1 MVNPVNDTSKTFI
14 PVPDSQR
21 QKNSSQE
28 YNEYASINVEFSEQ
42 AKKIKMFEGDSPLVG
57 SLKNE
62 FDEVFG
68 FDEDKKEL
76 FLEKLGHILVDNGL

>member
-76 FLEKLGHILVDNGL
+76 FLEKSGHILVDNGL

>member
-14 PVPDSQR
+14 PVPDLQR

-42 AKKIKMFEGDSPLVG
+42 AKKIKMFEGDSILVG
-57 SLKNE
+57 ALKNE

-76 FLEKLGHILVDNGL
+76 FLEKLDHILVDNGL

>member
-42 AKKIKMFEGDSPLVG
+42 AKKVKMCEGDSLIVG
-57 SLKNE
+57 ALKNE

-76 FLEKLGHILVDNGL
+76 FLEKLDHILVDNGL

>member
-14 PVPDSQR
+14 PVPDLQR

-42 AKKIKMFEGDSPLVG
+42 AKKAKIFEEG
-57 SLKNE
+57 SNLTSVLEGE
-62 FDEVFG
+62 FDQVFG
-68 FDEDKKEL
+68 LDESKKEL
-76 FLEKLGHILVDNGL
+76 FLERLDNILADN

>member
-1 MVNPVNDTSKTFI
+1 
-14 PVPDSQR
+14 
-21 QKNSSQE
+21 
-28 YNEYASINVEFSEQ
+28 
-42 AKKIKMFEGDSPLVG
+42 MFEGDSPLVG
-57 SLKNE
+57 ALKNE

>member
-14 PVPDSQR
+14 PVPDSER

-42 AKKIKMFEGDSPLVG
+42 AKKIKMFEGDSLLVG
-57 SLKNE
+57 ALKNE
-62 FDEVFG
+62 FDEIFG

-76 FLEKLGHILVDNGL
+76 FLEKLDHILVDNGL

>member
-14 PVPDSQR
+14 PVPDSER

-42 AKKIKMFEGDSPLVG
+42 AKKIKMFEGDSLLVG
-57 SLKNE
+57 ALKNE

-76 FLEKLGHILVDNGL
+76 FLEKLDHILVDNGL